1 MLLTLNKIGI
11 GEYIYIQTQKICHS
25 IQEFYINNPYNNP
38 YKPIEHKLVLSE
50 IIEWTNDDIFLLND
64 YVKRYNLHGIKYHV
78 RLESLWNGN
87 SEIILVGILK

>member
-11 GEYIYIQTQKICHS
+11 GEYISIQTQRICHS
-25 IQEFYINNPYNNP
+25 IQEFYINNP

-50 IIEWTNDDIFLLND
+50 IIEWTNDDIFLLNE

-78 RLESLWNGN
+78 RLESLWNGK
-87 SEIILVGILK
+87 SEIILVGLLK